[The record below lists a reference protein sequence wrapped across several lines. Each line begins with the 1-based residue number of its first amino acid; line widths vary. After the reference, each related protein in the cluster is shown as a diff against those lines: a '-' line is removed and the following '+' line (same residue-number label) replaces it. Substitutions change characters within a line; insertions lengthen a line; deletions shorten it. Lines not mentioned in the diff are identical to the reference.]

1 MLKSWVFWAAVCH
14 DCHSLSA
21 VSPIVNCGKATS
33 PALAPAPTVLS
44 TERVYNM
51 RSGGSI
57 ITFICY
63 VVFNILKI
71 SSNNI
76 YKNKN
81 LYNVVVLIAQ
91 LPRVLQPVEGFNTR
105 QTRQNPD
112 PYPLEPLPLAGG
124 TGFGG

>member
-1 MLKSWVFWAAVCH
+1 
-14 DCHSLSA
+14 
-21 VSPIVNCGKATS
+21 
-33 PALAPAPTVLS
+33 
-44 TERVYNM
+44 M

-76 YKNKN
+76 YKNKK

-105 QTRQNPD
+105 QTRQTLTLTRAN
-112 PYPLEPLPLAGG
+112 PYPSQRVRVLRVRVRVAWENPRV
-124 TGFGG
+124 TRDNH